1 MPGPPYRGLRIISG
15 IFSLLT
21 TVDGLVIIF
30 RTTGPGAGDAGKRNA
45 EEKDLSLD
53 LSLSGSDSLAVLY
66 HLGHANAK
74 AIIAYLKSLP
84 TPIR

>member
-1 MPGPPYRGLRIISG
+1 VRS
-15 IFSLLT
+15 SL
-21 TVDGLVIIF
+21 
-30 RTTGPGAGDAGKRNA
+30 AGA

-53 LSLSGSDSLAVLY
+53 LSLSGCDSLAVLY

-74 AIIAYLKSLP
+74 AIIAYLKSSP